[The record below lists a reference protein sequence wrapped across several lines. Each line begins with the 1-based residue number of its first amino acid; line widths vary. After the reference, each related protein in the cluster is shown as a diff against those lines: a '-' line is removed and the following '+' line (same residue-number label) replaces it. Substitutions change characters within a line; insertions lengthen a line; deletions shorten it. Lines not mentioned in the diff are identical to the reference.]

1 MIHNIFFQALPY
13 VMMLMTMLFFIYAIV
28 GMQLFGAITLD
39 PGTALN
45 RHNHFRNVFDAF
57 LMLFRCSTGEAWPD
71 IMMAANSGR
80 PCDDKAH
87 QRNATTGEILDPQ
100 KTCGNTAAAYGYFIS
115 FIFLCSFIMLN
126 IVVAVIM
133 DSFDYLTRDS
143 SILGSHHLGEF
154 ITVWCEYDPLGE

>member
-1 MIHNIFFQALPY
+1 M
-13 VMMLMTMLFFIYAIV
+13 MMLMIMLFFIYAII
-28 GMQLFGAITLD
+28 GMQLFGNIGLD
-39 PGTALN
+39 AHTPIE
-45 RHNHFRNVFDAF
+45 RHNNFRTIFSAF

-71 IMMAANSGR
+71 IMMACIPGR
-80 PCDDKAH
+80 PCDELALVYNK
-87 QRNATTGEILDPQ
+87 TTGELVDPE
-100 KTCGNTAAAYGYFIS
+100 KTCGSNITYFYFVS

-154 ITVWCEYDPLGE
+154 ISVWCEYDPLGE